1 MNLSSA
7 TPFTRRVS
15 LRALVLGTAASLL
28 LLSSFFALRAIAQE
42 KGPAASPK
50 QPAKLAHPAQSAP
63 SEQKSKNKL
72 TTALP
77 QHEDA
82 DQLRKREEWF
92 YKQRADPRGHIP
104 AGARLKAFQHM
115 QRMMEAEGKLVR
127 RPDGSFA
134 AVVPE
139 AGPAVGGTWAPL
151 RPPPPTGGFFCPPS
165 GRVEAIA
172 LGPRDSPGD
181 TGLVGGAPRG
191 IWRPP

>member
-1 MNLSSA
+1 MSVSLA
-7 TPFTRRVS
+7 TPFTRRVC

-63 SEQKSKNKL
+63 SEQQSKNKL

-77 QHEDA
+77 QHEGA
-82 DQLRKREEWF
+82 EQLRKREEWF
-92 YKQRADPRGHIP
+92 YKQRADSHGHIP

-127 RPDGSFA
+127 QPDGGYL
-134 AVVPE
+134 AVTPE
-139 AGPAVGGTWAPL
+139 AGPARGRTGSPL
-151 RPPPPTGGFFCPPS
+151 RPPPTH
-165 GRVEAIA
+165 GRLFWA
-172 LGPRDSPGD
+172 LFRPRQ
-181 TGLVGGAPRG
+181 
-191 IWRPP
+191 

>member
-63 SEQKSKNKL
+63 SEQQSKNKL

-77 QHEDA
+77 QHDDA
-82 DQLRKREEWF
+82 EQLRKREEWF
-92 YKQRADPRGHIP
+92 YKQRADELLRRISSAPGVEAATITTP
-104 AGARLKAFQHM
+104 SSKAFI
-115 QRMMEAEGKLVR
+115 RIEGALPPPER
-127 RPDGSFA
+127 GQPL
-134 AVVPE
+134 VVPSE
-139 AGPAVGGTWAPL
+139 VW
-151 RPPPPTGGFFCPPS
+151 
-165 GRVEAIA
+165 
-172 LGPRDSPGD
+172 
-181 TGLVGGAPRG
+181 
-191 IWRPP
+191 